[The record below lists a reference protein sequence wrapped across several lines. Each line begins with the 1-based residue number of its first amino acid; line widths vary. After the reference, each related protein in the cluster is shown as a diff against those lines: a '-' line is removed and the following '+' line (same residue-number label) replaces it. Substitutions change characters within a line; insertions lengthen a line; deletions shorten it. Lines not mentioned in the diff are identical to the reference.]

1 MKNKII
7 KVSNDKELIKLWLY
21 KLQKNTLF
29 ILEKDIFGLNIGRKE
44 QNLFMM
50 KHVSKR
56 IIILKI
62 KIYVILEIINAIRK
76 EVQVNVMD
84 VVIKTLQ
91 EEQYGRKNVN

>member
-1 MKNKII
+1 
-7 KVSNDKELIKLWLY
+7 
-21 KLQKNTLF
+21 
-29 ILEKDIFGLNIGRKE
+29 
-44 QNLFMM
+44 MM

-84 VVIKTLQ
+84 VVIKTL
-91 EEQYGRKNVN
+91 